1 MILVSTEAV
10 SFELPKFP
18 LVHRLWVALHFFLLI
33 FYFIIISHVCSLN
46 VQNVLPLAPFVGIKV
61 ILCFQCAEL
70 LKHVVSKG
78 NHGSFIYISAV

>member
-1 MILVSTEAV
+1 MISVSTEAV
-10 SFELPKFP
+10 SFELQSF
-18 LVHRLWVALHFFLLI
+18 LWCTVCGWHFIFFLLI

-70 LKHVVSKG
+70 LRHVVSKG
-78 NHGSFIYISAV
+78 NHGSFIYINAV